1 MIKVNLVL
9 TNYLAGNVS
18 NKNAEKVKAA
28 NSVRELLSKI
38 DYKAE
43 LVPENNLEMFTRLL
57 TSLKGEPLNKLENE
71 IIEEVINYGLK

>member
-57 TSLKGEPLNKLENE
+57 TSLKGEPLNKMEKE
-71 IIEEVINYGLK
+71 IIEEVVNYGLK